1 LFQNTDKDGVI
12 GTRKVPSPTDVW
24 RIPEV
29 EKVVLRCTRLGLP
42 VGIAGMKFHRLGA
55 KLVRSGKFCDFHTC
69 DWRKVPTQQKQD
81 IWDAFMVGAC
91 LEKSFFFFFFINFT
105 L

>member
-1 LFQNTDKDGVI
+1 LFQNIDKDGVI
-12 GTRKVPSPTDVW
+12 GTRKVPSPIDVW

-55 KLVRSGKFCDFHTC
+55 KLVRSGKFCDF
-69 DWRKVPTQQKQD
+69 
-81 IWDAFMVGAC
+81 
-91 LEKSFFFFFFINFT
+91 T
-105 L
+105 LVIRGRYQHKKNKIYGMLLW